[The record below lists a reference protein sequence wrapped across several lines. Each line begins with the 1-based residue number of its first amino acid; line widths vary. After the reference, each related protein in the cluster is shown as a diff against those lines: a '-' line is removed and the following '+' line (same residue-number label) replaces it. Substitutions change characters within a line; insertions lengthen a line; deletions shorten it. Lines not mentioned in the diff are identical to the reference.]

1 MWRNVDWLK
10 WVYRSINQ
18 LVCQIYTS
26 VEFDT
31 DRCVCRLNLVDGR
44 MPVYRSINQF
54 VSHICVSVEFDS
66 EGVEF
71 GRQGIGVEYYLC

>member
-1 MWRNVDWLK
+1 M
-10 WVYRSINQ
+10 
-18 LVCQIYTS
+18 S

-44 MPVYRSINQF
+44 MSVYRSINQF
-54 VSHICVSVEFDS
+54 GSQICVSVEFDS

-71 GRQGIGVEYYLC
+71 DRQGIGSSIICVKLTCECEIGRCIE

>member
-1 MWRNVDWLK
+1 M
-10 WVYRSINQ
+10 
-18 LVCQIYTS
+18 S

-31 DRCVCRLNLVDGR
+31 DRCMYRLNLVDGR
-44 MPVYRSINQF
+44 MSVYRSINQI

-71 GRQGIGVEYYLC
+71 SRQWIGVEYYLCETYL

>member
-1 MWRNVDWLK
+1 M
-10 WVYRSINQ
+10 YM
-18 LVCQIYTS
+18 S

-44 MPVYRSINQF
+44 MLAYRSINQF

-71 GRQGIGVEYYLC
+71 GRQGIGVEYYLCETYL